1 MRTMRG
7 KLSFALLFSGLLSM
21 CLFQDSRLYAK
32 NTLED
37 GIIGLTKE
45 EVRDKFGKPPYL
57 YSEEEPYRR
66 YVIVTPENESIL
78 RATFLYDVMIHDLY
92 TIKRG
97 NNNIEYRIY
106 YGEDIFDGK
115 IVHRVKEYS
124 VNLSENPVP
133 IGKIVEIVP
142 EFQPAYKSAKI
153 YQERLINYNTIRL
166 IFVTPEINDLSKHF
180 GSLFVDLDKDIN
192 DWSLAYDVMLC
203 AGEPENVTINSM
215 VKEVIVSVDGEY
227 RIGKTSHVFGT
238 KLIKNPLQ

>member
-1 MRTMRG
+1 MRG
-7 KLSFALLFSGLLSM
+7 KLSFALLFTGLLSM
-21 CLFQDSRLYAK
+21 CFFQDSRLYAK

-37 GIIGLTKE
+37 GIIGMTKE
-45 EVRDKFGKPPYL
+45 EVRSKFGTPPYL

-78 RATFLYDVMIHDLY
+78 RATFLYDVIIHDLY
-92 TIKRG
+92 SIKRG

-106 YGEDIFDGK
+106 YGEDISDGK
-115 IVHRVKEYS
+115 IGHRVKEYS
-124 VNLSENPVP
+124 VNLSENPMP
-133 IGKIVEIVP
+133 LGKIVEIVP
-142 EFQPAYKSAKI
+142 EFQPAYKSAKV
-153 YQERLINYNTIRL
+153 YQEKILNFNTTRL
-166 IFVTPEINDLSKHF
+166 IFVTSETNELSMRF
-180 GSLFVDLDKDIN
+180 GSLYVDADKDIK

-227 RIGKTSHVFGT
+227 RIGKTSHVFGS

>member
-1 MRTMRG
+1 MRG
-7 KLSFALLFSGLLSM
+7 KLSFALLFTGLLSM

-37 GIIGLTKE
+37 GIIGMTKE
-45 EVRDKFGKPPYL
+45 EVRSKFGKPPYL

-78 RATFLYDVMIHDLY
+78 RATFLYDVIIHDLY
-92 TIKRG
+92 SIKRG

-106 YGEDIFDGK
+106 YGEDISDGK

-124 VNLSENPVP
+124 VNLSETPLP
-133 IGKIVEIVP
+133 LGKIVEIVP
-142 EFQPAYKSAKI
+142 EFQPAYKCAKV
-153 YQERLINYNTIRL
+153 YQEKILNFNTTRL
-166 IFVTPEINDLSKHF
+166 IFVTSETNELTMRF
-180 GSLFVDLDKDIN
+180 GSLYVDADKDIK
-192 DWSLAYDVMLC
+192 DWSLAYDIMLC

-215 VKEVIVSVDGEY
+215 VREVIVSVDGEY
-227 RIGKTSHVFGT
+227 RIGKTSHVFGS